1 MENSSAQQDAAG
13 SKVDP
18 FLTPNLVKDKK
29 DISDKNKK
37 SDLKIK
43 NSATSL
49 LVQNTILLPSSVV
62 RVKQSYNND
71 GVEKLNV
78 QSTSSGS
85 ATGNPRNKTVLGPGY
100 SLMDWIR
107 LGSTGIDLTGVGGI
121 PQVITMA
128 ELAKHN
134 KENDA
139 WIAIRGVVFNVTHY
153 MKFHPGGIEELM
165 KGVGK
170 DATKIFDN
178 VHAWV
183 NYQSILQ
190 KCVVGRLT
198 RSTSISEHS
207 LTLDNFVLPSIKT
220 DLPNKP
226 RDESASSSSS
236 IPTVRM
242 NWKQTTNTIKFF
254 YQSVINYPAANY
266 QLTRIDDSKIEIAIS
281 FGNFEKDVVS
291 HEFQLAGDVKW
302 PPQWTKNH
310 ETMEVNF
317 IFTKKT
323 GALWKS
329 FGTRTT
335 EFKEKLKERLYREY
349 EVVSNTLL
357 CKVVHL
363 MVLRAKDYLELVPIG
378 RHLEAKKSVLGTE
391 VSRMY
396 TPVPPCLH
404 PDDMAPNY
412 TSDCIC
418 LMVKNYPEGALTPS
432 MTALQPGQTLSLSSG
447 LGTFTVESFDIYS
460 TIHMLAAGTGLTAML
475 GIIQRAL
482 CRRNVIL
489 VNLINFNKDEDNIF
503 YSKQLERVS
512 ADKKLKVTQVLLK
525 PNDTWNGRK
534 GEISSELMSE
544 LIGNPVQQACIFSC
558 GPKGFMETAKT
569 LLMNIG
575 WSSSQMHE
583 FDD

>member
-1 MENSSAQQDAAG
+1 MESSSAQQDATG

-29 DISDKNKK
+29 DISEKNKK
-37 SDLKIK
+37 SDMKI

-49 LVQNTILLPSSVV
+49 LVQNTVLLPSSVV
-62 RVKQSYNND
+62 RVKQSYNDN
-71 GVEKLNV
+71 ERFKINL

-107 LGSTGIDLTGVGGI
+107 LGTSGIDLTGVGGI
-121 PQVITMA
+121 RQVVTVA

-139 WIAIRGVVFNVTHY
+139 WIAIRGVVFNVTNY
-153 MKFHPGGIEELM
+153 LKFHPGGVDELM

-170 DATKIFDN
+170 DATKLFDN
-178 VHAWV
+178 VHSWV
-183 NYQSILQ
+183 NYESILQ
-190 KCVVGRLT
+190 KCVVGRLN
-198 RSTSISEHS
+198 RYSTTISENS
-207 LTLDNFVLPSIKT
+207 LALDKFVLPSIVP
-220 DLPNKP
+220 DLPKTS
-226 RDESASSSSS
+226 RDESALSSSS
-236 IPTVRM
+236 IPNVRM
-242 NWKQTTNTIKFF
+242 NWKQTTNTITFL
-254 YQSVINYPAANY
+254 YQSEINYPAANY
-266 QLTRIDDSKIEIAIS
+266 QLTRIEDSKIEITIA
-281 FGNFEKDVVS
+281 FGNLEKDIVR
-291 HEFQLAGDVKW
+291 HEFKLAGDIKW

-310 ETMEVNF
+310 ETMEVKF
-317 IFTKKT
+317 TFTKKT

-329 FGTRTT
+329 YGTRTT
-335 EFKEKLKERLYREY
+335 EFKGKCQERLYREY
-349 EVVSNTLL
+349 DVVSNTLL

-363 MVLRAKDYLELVPIG
+363 MVLKGKDYLELVPIG
-378 RHLEAKKSVLGTE
+378 RHLEAKISVLGTE

-404 PDDMAPNY
+404 PEDMAPNY

-432 MTALQPGQTLSLSSG
+432 MTALQPGQTLILSSG
-447 LGTFTVESFDIYS
+447 LGTFTVESFDTYS

-489 VNLINFNKDEDNIF
+489 ITLVNFNKDEDNIF
-503 YSKQLERVS
+503 YSKELDRVS

-525 PNDTWNGRK
+525 PSETWSGRK
-534 GEISSELMSE
+534 GEITSELMSE
-544 LIGNPVQQACIFSC
+544 LIGHSIPQACIFSC
-558 GPKGFMETAKT
+558 GPKGFMETAKK
-569 LLMNIG
+569 LLINLG
-575 WSSSQMHE
+575 WSSNQMHE

>member
-1 MENSSAQQDAAG
+1 MPRCCGAPLAFTRDHNGGSPQNLGLQIQD
-13 SKVDP
+13 
-18 FLTPNLVKDKK
+18 
-29 DISDKNKK
+29 
-37 SDLKIK
+37 
-43 NSATSL
+43 
-49 LVQNTILLPSSVV
+49 
-62 RVKQSYNND
+62 
-71 GVEKLNV
+71 
-78 QSTSSGS
+78 
-85 ATGNPRNKTVLGPGY
+85 GNPRNKTALGPGY
-100 SLMDWIR
+100 SLMDWIK
-107 LGSTGIDLTGVGGI
+107 LGATGIDLTGVDGI
-121 PQVITMA
+121 PRDVTMA

-139 WIAIRGVVFNVTHY
+139 WIAIRGIVFNVTHY

-170 DATKIFDN
+170 DATKIFEN
-178 VHAWV
+178 IHAYV

-190 KCVVGRLT
+190 KCIVGRLN
-198 RSTSISEHS
+198 RSTSNLDH
-207 LTLDNFVLPSIKT
+207 TLALDKEASDKKEEDEAFDKFVLPSIIP
-220 DLPNKP
+220 DLPKNS
-226 RDESASSSSS
+226 RDESALTSSS
-236 IPTVRM
+236 IPNVRM

-266 QLTRIDDSKIEIAIS
+266 QLTRINDSKIEITIN
-281 FGNFEKDVVS
+281 FGYLEKDIVS
-291 HEFQLAGDVKW
+291 HEFQLADDIKW

-317 IFTKKT
+317 ILTKKT

-329 FGTRTT
+329 YGTRTT
-335 EFKEKLKERLYREY
+335 EFKGKCKERLYREY
-349 EVVSNTLL
+349 EVISNTLL

-378 RHLEAKKSVLGTE
+378 RHLEAKINVLGTE

-503 YSKQLERVS
+503 YSKELERVS

-525 PNDTWNGRK
+525 PNDTWTGRK

-544 LIGNPVQQACIFSC
+544 LIGNSVQQACIFSC
-558 GPKGFMETAKT
+558 GPRGFMETAKK
-569 LLMNIG
+569 LLLNLG
-575 WSSSQMHE
+575 WNSMQMHD